1 MSLEPVDGQDIVA
14 LDWRDEGKSRTEIL
28 SMIHEKMCE
37 LDRGGSIDVQ
47 LPETTAKYTVQLRTL
62 DGHATEV
69 RLRKF
74 VTKRLNTSPQN
85 DQFIARF
92 IRIGFQLAVTIGR
105 QQPWKWCGLQYSAP
119 GISMD
124 LKTVK
129 QFVMTWAT
137 TLEVHP
143 YHFGLQFEEKGQFSI
158 PNGYKLVYWRI
169 KNIFTDEAD
178 KREKLE
184 LTGVQPIPQLMGH
197 MVIAR
202 VDKTKGIKAVI
213 VTEHRN
219 LDMVSANVACEAD
232 GVFIDMVSYQ
242 GDGSFASTNAVS

>member
-1 MSLEPVDGQDIVA
+1 MSLEPVDRQDIVA
-14 LDWRDEGKSRTEIL
+14 LDWRDEGNSRTEIL

-47 LPETTAKYTVQLRTL
+47 LSETTAKYTVQLRTL
-62 DGHATEV
+62 DGHAMEV

-74 VTKRLNTSPQN
+74 VTKRLDTSTQN
-85 DQFIARF
+85 DLFIARF

-105 QQPWKWCGLQYSAP
+105 QQPWKCCGLQYSAH
-119 GISMD
+119 GTTMN
-124 LKTVK
+124 LETVK

-143 YHFGLQFEEKGQFSI
+143 YRFGLQFEEKGQFFI
-158 PNGYKLVYWRI
+158 PNGYKLIYWPI

-184 LTGVQPIPQLMGH
+184 LTGVQPIPQLMGRRF
-197 MVIAR
+197 ITR
-202 VDKTKGIKAVI
+202 VDKTKRIKAVI

-232 GVFIDMVSYQ
+232 GVVIVMVSYQ
-242 GDGSFASTNAVS
+242 FGSFICKH